1 MYTKSSLQNR
11 IFSDS
16 LERVATWM
24 MDVNDAS
31 SDYITKEINTN
42 KETEA
47 CNKIDT
53 NNTAPNKSTL
63 KTHHGKFFIGPD
75 KNCLCT

>member
-16 LERVATWM
+16 LGRAATWM

-31 SDYITKEINTN
+31 SDYFTQEINTS

-47 CNKIDT
+47 CNEIDT
-53 NNTAPNKSTL
+53 NNTAPNKSTF
-63 KTHHGKFFIGPD
+63 KMHYGKS
-75 KNCLCT
+75 